1 MKRILLMSLSI
12 VLLTA
17 ATPAPV
23 PAPPADAENYL
34 SQFVDPSVSPRDD
47 FFQYAVGKWLRDNP
61 IPASE
66 RSWGIFN
73 VVPQETYQRLMSI
86 NGSAAAD
93 VNAAAGSNAQKIGDF
108 WYAAMDTATIAQQGI
123 APLADEFAR
132 IEAVRDLRGLL
143 EAVARLQYIGVGVM
157 CQTAIYQ
164 DEMNSDRYAVHLF
177 QGGLGL
183 PRDYY
188 VDRDERSRT
197 IRREYVVH
205 LERMFGLLGEST
217 AVAGAHARSVM
228 TLETELARASRKIEE
243 LRDPRAN
250 YHAMSVDKVSELTPS
265 VRWRDFLAQANIRGI
280 DSVVVGQPEFFRQVE
295 KSLHAH
301 AVPEWKTYLRWH
313 LLNSFAAEA
322 GGRFDAQNFHF
333 YGTILNGVPEQRPRW
348 KRMLDEEENY
358 LGDALGQLYVERY
371 FSPRTK
377 ARYVKLTDDIFAAF
391 RERVHRLDW
400 MSPATKERALRK
412 LDTVTKKVGYPE
424 HWRDYSSY
432 TVDRHSFLGNCLRG
446 NVWQLEYQIQKLHKP
461 VDRTE
466 WDMTPQTYNAYYNP
480 SNNEIVLPAAIFI
493 LPGIADSLVDDA
505 VVYAYA
511 GGSTIGHEL
520 THGFDDEGRQ
530 FDERGNLRDWWTQED
545 GAQFNLRSAAI
556 VRQFD
561 QYVAVGDLHV
571 NGSATQG
578 ENIADL
584 AGIELAWDAFTK
596 TDQYRQGR
604 PLGGLTPAQR
614 FFIGW
619 ALSWMNQI
627 RPENIALRV
636 KTDVHAPSFLR
647 VSGPVSNLPQF
658 YEAYGVKPGDRMF
671 RADSVRVKIW

>member
-1 MKRILLMSLSI
+1 MKRMLLLPLSI

-17 ATPAPV
+17 ATPSPA

-34 SQFVDPSVSPRDD
+34 SRFVDPSVSPRDD
-47 FFQYAVGKWLRDNP
+47 FFHYSVGKWLKENP

-73 VVPQETYQRLMSI
+73 VVPEETYQRLMSI
-86 NGSAAAD
+86 NGTAAAD
-93 VNAAAGSNAQKIGDF
+93 ANAPAGSNAQKIGDF
-108 WYAAMDTATIAQQGI
+108 WYAAMDTATIAKQGI
-123 APLADEFAR
+123 APLSDEFAR
-132 IEAVRDLRGLL
+132 IEAVGNLPGLL
-143 EAVARLQYIGVGVM
+143 GEVARLQHIGVGAL

-197 IRREYVVH
+197 IRREYIVH

-217 AVAGAHARSVM
+217 TVARTHARSVM
-228 TLETELARASRKIEE
+228 RLETELARASRKIED

-250 YHAMSVDKVSELTPS
+250 YHAMSVDRVSELTPS
-265 VRWRDFLAQANIRGI
+265 VRWRDFLAQASIRGI
-280 DSVVVGQPEFFRQVE
+280 DSVVVGQPEFFKQVE

-301 AVPEWKTYLRWH
+301 ALPEWKTYLRWH

-322 GGRFDAQNFHF
+322 GGRFDAQDFHF

-371 FSPRTK
+371 FSPRTR

-391 RERVHRLDW
+391 REHVRRLDW

-412 LDTVTKKVGYPE
+412 LDAVTKKVGYPD

-432 TVDRHSFLGNCLRG
+432 TVDRRSFLGNCLRG
-446 NVWQLEYQIQKLHKP
+446 NVWQFEYLVQKLHKP

-480 SNNEIVLPAAIFI
+480 SNNEIVLPAAVFI

-505 VVYAYA
+505 VVYAYV

-520 THGFDDEGRQ
+520 IHGFDDEGRQ
-530 FDERGNLRDWWTQED
+530 FDERGNLQDWWTKED
-545 GAQFNLRSAAI
+545 EDQFKLRSALI

-561 QYVAVGDLHV
+561 EYVAVGDLHV

-584 AGIELAWDAFTK
+584 AGVELAWDAFTK
-596 TDQYRQGR
+596 TDQYRQDR

-614 FFIGW
+614 FFVGW

-647 VSGPVSNLPQF
+647 VSGPVSNLPRF
-658 YEAYGVKPGDRMF
+658 YEAFGVQPGDRMF
-671 RADSVRVKIW
+671 RADSVRVRIW